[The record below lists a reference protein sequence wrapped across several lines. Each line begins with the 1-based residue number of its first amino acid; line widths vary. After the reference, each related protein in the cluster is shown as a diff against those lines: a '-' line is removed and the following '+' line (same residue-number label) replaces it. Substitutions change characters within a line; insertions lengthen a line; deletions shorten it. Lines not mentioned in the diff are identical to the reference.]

1 MRPLVASERWGQEP
15 CKRSFNFAKHQ
26 AKCASTCAVA
36 GCSFAHSSLSSDL
49 EVLLRSDRADARQNA
64 PQSRR
69 SDRGAPRGMNLP
81 DPRRVSCYDDFW
93 WLITSFPSYLN
104 HSESC
109 RWQGS
114 KGKLARQGLPGGPQR
129 LMQLVPR
136 DASHAGGRGGRRWRQ
151 LHQGWMEW
159 SWSHTEPNAQGCVC
173 AKSQS
178 D

>member
-1 MRPLVASERWGQEP
+1 MRHFMWLSSERWGQEPP

-69 SDRGAPRGMNLP
+69 SDRGAPKRNEPSRSSKGVMLWWLLMT
-81 DPRRVSCYDDFW
+81 SDDFW
-93 WLITSFPSYLN
+93 WLLITSYPSYLN

-129 LMQLVPR
+129 LMPLVPR
-136 DASHAGGRGGRRWRQ
+136 AASHAGGRGGRRWRQ

-159 SWSHTEPNAQGCVC
+159 SWSHTEPNA
-173 AKSQS
+173 
-178 D
+178 